1 MTYSKSVSVLSIA
14 VSLLAWANVA
24 QAQSAEQADAA
35 DTGGALEEIIVT
47 AQRRS
52 ENLQKTPVA
61 VSALGSEA
69 LRQRSIVTES
79 DLQLAVPGLTARQ
92 TLDSNDV
99 NYAIRG
105 QTYEFAT
112 GSQVAVQPYV
122 NEVPVTSNAPTS
134 FYDLQ
139 SIQVLKGP
147 QGTLFG
153 KNVTGGAVL
162 LTAAKPTN
170 ELGGYVLGR
179 VGNYSFWSVQ
189 GALNIPVI
197 EDKLLVRVAGDMQRR
212 HGFSFNLFD
221 GTRQGDVKR
230 DSVRGTILVKPTET
244 LSNTLIVDYGRS
256 RGSGTPSVLYSAYSP
271 GSTNNGIP
279 LNSSVAALYSP
290 ALDGIVGVPGA
301 WNAYLAAHPGAD
313 PDGLVAFLAKQK
325 ARSAFIGSSN
335 FPNSNRSHGLILSNV
350 TSWEVSDGI
359 QLKNIFGYVRTK
371 ANQGRDFDG
380 SPFDL
385 EHAVIVRKN
394 RQYSNEI
401 QLLGKAF
408 GDRLSYVVGAY
419 YSDLSKFDFTDVS
432 FLDLGPIIPVTRV
445 PYISVLTDR
454 NISGYAQGT
463 YDLSAATGVEGL
475 GVTAGGRYTSEK
487 VGTSQRPG
495 SVFYNA
501 PGLFNHLS
509 ATFKKVSWQFG
520 IQEQVNSNL
529 LLYAVT
535 RRSFRTG
542 GFNIYSPPLPG
553 TADVGGSLFKPEIA
567 KDVELGSKFQGRV
580 GGVPT
585 RLNIAIY
592 KQWVDNIQRTLNV
605 VVPNVGVSGFTANVP
620 QAQVYGYEGSLNIS
634 PLPWLELGADG
645 SYTHAKFTKNSVTLF
660 GQQVVYG
667 PYPDTPRWSGSAF
680 VQLMADLPNGVGRL
694 SGRAEVFAQTGF
706 YFSALGNTVIPGA
719 HIPGYKLVNLRV
731 GLDNVA
737 GSGLS
742 IAGYVKNAFDK
753 RYFAGGLPI
762 GSALSANSA
771 IPGDRRTMYVEASY
785 KF

>member
-1 MTYSKSVSVLSIA
+1 MNRSIPASILSVA
-14 VSLLAWANVA
+14 VSLVVGG
-24 QAQSAEQADAA
+24 QSAQSQSPGQADSA
-35 DTGGALEEIIVT
+35 DESGALQEIIVT

-61 VSALGSEA
+61 IAALGSEA

-162 LTAAKPTN
+162 ITAARPTS
-170 ELGGYVLGR
+170 EFEGYVQAR
-179 VGNYSFWSVQ
+179 AGNYALRSVQ
-189 GALNIPVI
+189 GALNIPLI
-197 EDKLLVRVAGDMQRR
+197 KDNLLLRVAGDLQRR
-212 HGFSFNLFD
+212 HGFSYNLFD
-221 GTRQGDVKR
+221 GRRQGDVKR

-244 LSNTLIVDYGRS
+244 LNNMLIVDYGRS
-256 RGSGTPSVLYSAYSP
+256 RGSGTPSVLYSAYGP

-279 LNSSVAALYSP
+279 LNSAVASLYSP
-290 ALDGIVGVPGA
+290 ALDNIVGVPGA
-301 WNAYLAAHPGAD
+301 WDAFLAAHPGAD
-313 PDGLVAFLAKQK
+313 PDGLVGFLAKQK
-325 ARSAFIGSSN
+325 ARSPFLGSTN
-335 FPNSNRSHGLILSNV
+335 FPNSNRSHGLVLSNV
-350 TSWEVSDGI
+350 TTLDVSDGI
-359 QLKNIFGYVRTK
+359 QIKNIFGYVRTK
-371 ANQGRDFDG
+371 AKQGRDFDG

-385 EHAVIVRKN
+385 EHAVIVRNN
-394 RQYSNEI
+394 RQYSDEI

-408 GDRLSYVVGAY
+408 DERLSYVVGAY
-419 YSDLSKFDFTDVS
+419 YSELSKFDYTNVS
-432 FLDLGPIIPVTRV
+432 FLDLGPIIPVTTV
-445 PYISVLTDR
+445 PYISVLEDR
-454 NISGYAQGT
+454 NLSVYAQGT
-463 YDLSAATGVEGL
+463 YDLSDMTGVQGL
-475 GVTAGGRYTSEK
+475 GVTVGGRYTSEK
-487 VGTSQRPG
+487 VSTSQRPG

-509 ATFKKVSWQFG
+509 TTFKKVSWQFG
-520 IQEQVNSNL
+520 IQEQVSRDL

-542 GFNIYSPPLPG
+542 GFNIYAPPLPG
-553 TADVGGSLFKPEIA
+553 TAEVGGSLFKPEIA
-567 KDVELGSKFQGRV
+567 QDVELGAKYQGRLA
-580 GGVPT
+580 GVPT
-585 RLNIAIY
+585 RLNIAVY

-620 QAQVYGYEGSLNIS
+620 QAQVYGLEGSLDVN
-634 PLPWLELGADG
+634 PLQWLEFGADVA
-645 SYTHAKFTKNSVTLF
+645 YTHAKFTKNAVTLF
-660 GQQVVYG
+660 GQEVVYG

-680 VQLMADLPNGVGRL
+680 VQLGTDLPNAVGRL
-694 SGRAEVFAQTGF
+694 SGRAEVYAQTGF
-706 YFSALGNTVIPGA
+706 YFSALGDTVIPGA
-719 HIPGYKLVNLRV
+719 HIPGYKLVNFRV
-731 GLDNVA
+731 GLDHIA
-737 GSGLS
+737 DSGLS

-771 IPGDRRTMYVEASY
+771 IPGDRRTMYIEASY